1 MITQNL
7 NIILILLD
15 NNIQRFVIAS
25 MKIRLKYWKNSIF
38 NRLTRLKNENQ
49 KNSFKRRIFRK
60 RSFRVKK
67 YIQTP
72 PACIRQKKKKRR
84 EEENGKEERQMYFCR
99 SIHYRICSIDGGN
112 ARRTKKRIVMKNY
125 FHFLIRASYGVQ
137 LSNN

>member
-38 NRLTRLKNENQ
+38 NRLTRLKSENQ

-84 EEENGKEERQMYFCR
+84 EEESGKEERQMYFCR